1 VWLADEKERNDM
13 ASIRKE
19 VSVQASPEHVW
30 EAIRDVNAVHRRL
43 APGFVLD
50 VRPDG
55 EARIVT
61 FANGAVVRELIVDV
75 DDKARRIAYAVVDS
89 PLQLTHHHATMEVLR
104 DGADASRIVW
114 IADVSPGAAAG
125 QVGSMMEQGS
135 LVMKQSLE
143 RTAPRPEPQRA

>member
-1 VWLADEKERNDM
+1 M

-19 VSVQASPEHVW
+19 ISIQASPEHVW
-30 EAIRDVNAVHRRL
+30 EAIRDVHAVHRRL

-55 EARIVT
+55 DVRIVS

-75 DDKARRIAYAVVDS
+75 DDRARRIAYAVVES

-104 DGADASRIVW
+104 EGADASRLVW
-114 IADVSPGAAAG
+114 IADVFPHAAG
-125 QVGSMMEQGS
+125 QVGPMMEQGS
-135 LVMKQSLE
+135 EVMKQTLE
-143 RTAPRPEPQRA
+143 RTAPRPEPLRA

>member
-1 VWLADEKERNDM
+1 M

-19 VSVQASPEHVW
+19 VSIQASPEHVW

-55 EARIVT
+55 DVRIVT

-75 DDKARRIAYAVVDS
+75 DDQARRIAHAVVDS
-89 PLQLTHHHATMEVLR
+89 PMQLAHHHAH
-104 DGADASRIVW
+104 DG
-114 IADVSPGAAAG
+114 GAARRRGRMPHRLDRGCVSKRGRRAR
-125 QVGSMMEQGS
+125 
-135 LVMKQSLE
+135 LV
-143 RTAPRPEPQRA
+143 R

>member
-1 VWLADEKERNDM
+1 M

-19 VSVQASPEHVW
+19 VSIQASPEHVW
-30 EAIRDVNAVHRRL
+30 DAIRDVNAVHRRL

-55 EARIVT
+55 DARIVT

-75 DDKARRIAYAVVDS
+75 DDQARRIAYAVVDS

-104 DGADASRIVW
+104 EGADRSRIVW
-114 IADVSPGAAAG
+114 IADVFPNAAAAK
-125 QVGSMMEQGS
+125 VGPMMDQGS
-135 LVMKQSLE
+135 QTMKQTLE
-143 RTAPRPEPQRA
+143 RTAPQPESLRA

>member
-1 VWLADEKERNDM
+1 M

-19 VSVQASPEHVW
+19 ISIQASPEHVW

-55 EARIVT
+55 DVRIVT

-75 DDKARRIAYAVVDS
+75 DDRARRIAYAVVES
-89 PLQLTHHHATMEVLR
+89 PLQMTHHHATMEVLR
-104 DGADASRIVW
+104 EGADRSRIVW
-114 IADVSPGAAAG
+114 IADVFPNAAAG
-125 QVGSMMEQGS
+125 QVGPMMEQGS
-135 LVMKQSLE
+135 EVMKQNLE
-143 RTAPRPEPQRA
+143 RTAPRPEPLRA

>member
-1 VWLADEKERNDM
+1 M

-19 VSVQASPEHVW
+19 VSIQASPEHVW
-30 EAIRDVNAVHRRL
+30 EAIRDVYAVHRRL

-55 EARIVT
+55 DARIVT

-114 IADVSPGAAAG
+114 IADVSPAAAAG

-135 LVMKQSLE
+135 QVMKQSLE